1 MWSTYVFRLQSLVDN
16 GKWLMMIQLWS
27 RKPSR
32 WVCCRSQQLWPAWD
46 WPRKFISHEGL
57 ILSPNILIAC
67 CRALII
73 LIGIGII
80 ATYTGYVYGQFKL
93 RYPHVTSMAD
103 AGEVLMGAFGRELLG
118 VTQVLFIIFFMASH
132 LVTFTTAFNV
142 LTNHGTCS
150 IVFGVV
156 GLVVSLICSLPR
168 TLKNVSWLS
177 MASFTSIVSA
187 IVICM
192 IGLGV
197 QYPAGKPVKA
207 TVDTDL
213 VTAFSAVLNII
224 FAYIGHV
231 AYFGIMAELKDPRDF
246 PKALCLLQSLDIVIY
261 IVTAVVI
268 YRYAGDGVGSPA
280 LGSTNPVLQ
289 KVAYGIALPTIVI
302 AGVVFGHVGCKY
314 IYLRIFQGTDRMH
327 KRDFVAT
334 GSWIAIAIVMWVIA
348 WIIAEA
354 VPVFSNIL
362 SLIVRFFP
370 SFFLF

>member
-1 MWSTYVFRLQSLVDN
+1 M
-16 GKWLMMIQLWS
+16 
-27 RKPSR
+27 
-32 WVCCRSQQLWPAWD
+32 
-46 WPRKFISHEGL
+46 
-57 ILSPNILIAC
+57 
-67 CRALII
+67 
-73 LIGIGII
+73 
-80 ATYTGYVYGQFKL
+80 
-93 RYPHVTSMAD
+93 SMAD
-103 AGEVLMGAFGRELLG
+103 AGEVLMGSVGREILG
-118 VTQVLFIIFFMASH
+118 VAQVLFIIFFMASH

-142 LTNHGTCS
+142 LTGHGTCS

-192 IGLGV
+192 IGLGIEH
-197 QYPAGKPVKA
+197 PGGKPVKA
-207 TVDTDL
+207 TVPTDL

-261 IVTAVVI
+261 IVTAAVI
-268 YRYAGDGVGSPA
+268 YRYAGDGVSSPA
-280 LGSTNPVLQ
+280 LGSTNPILQ

-302 AGVVFGHVGCKY
+302 AGVIFGHVGIKY
-314 IYLRIFQGTDRMH
+314 IYLRIFQGSDRMH

-348 WIIAEA
+348 WVIAEA
-354 VPVFSNIL
+354 IPVFSNIL
-362 SLIVRFFP
+362 SLIVRPPPLNFHI
-370 SFFLF
+370 SMELTVKRVHCLEAGLAVSL